1 MLWDDHFSD
10 PSRWLI
16 VMTVANIYRAR
27 PMGLFFY
34 VHYLG
39 RFLMWGVLLFLQ
51 MRKAGHTESQ

>member
-39 RFLMWGVLLFLQ
+39 
-51 MRKAGHTESQ
+51 